1 MQWLI
6 WIGIVAVMAVL
17 LAKTRWGYRVWLAGV
32 AVALG
37 VLTAVGLLHGIG
49 IVLVWLLYLLVA
61 VVLLWT
67 PFRRPWISQPVMQ
80 AIAKALPPMS
90 DTEKAAIEAGTVG
103 WEAELFRGRPDWSR
117 LSAVAAPTLSDD
129 EQAFLD
135 GPAETLCRMLDDWDI
150 THERNDLPP
159 EVWDFIKSNGFFG
172 MIIPKSY
179 GGLEFSAYAH
189 SQVVMK
195 IASRSVAAAVT
206 VMVPNSL
213 GPAEL
218 LLAYGTEEQKSHY
231 LPRLARGEEVPC
243 FALTGPLAGSDASS
257 LPDTGIV
264 CKGSFEGRQVLGF
277 RVNWDKRY
285 ITLGPV
291 ATLLGL
297 AFHAHDPDHL
307 LGEVEDLGITC
318 ALIPTGTP
326 GIDIGRRHNPSGA
339 AFQNGPNSGR
349 DVFIPMAWLI
359 GGEAQIGNGWRML
372 VERLSVGRGVSLPA
386 LSTGGGKLASF
397 ATGAYARVR
406 RQFHLPIGRFEGVE
420 EALARIGGLTYLMD
434 GGRRL
439 TVAALDAGER
449 PSVITAMVKYYLTE
463 SMRQVINDAMDV
475 HGGRGIC
482 MGPSNYLGGTYQ
494 TLPVAITVEG
504 ANILTRTLM
513 IFGQGAIRCHPY
525 LLDEMAAARQGD
537 VVRFDTLLLDHVGH
551 AVRNGARAFVYAI
564 AGRWLAPSPAS
575 GAEAEYYRAL
585 SRFSAAFAV
594 LADMA
599 FLVLGG
605 QLKRKEKLSGRFAD
619 ALGYMYLCSAV
630 LKRFAD
636 DGRPKE
642 DLPLLHWSCR
652 YALHRIEQAL
662 DGVLRNFPLRL
673 PAWLARVVLFP
684 LGRRW
689 HGPSDRLGHQVAGLL
704 LAPNDSRDRLTAGVF
719 TPDDP
724 DDPVGCLEH
733 ALKLAIQAEVVEA
746 RLRREGI
753 RPDAQMPHD
762 DWLQAIEKEG
772 HIVADERK
780 LLNDFRE
787 AAMRVIRV
795 DDFAPATSVAEA
807 PVAKAPAA
815 KAPAAKAPAA
825 KKPAAKPAT
834 KKTSA
839 KESAKTETKR
849 KQTTIRR

>member
-6 WIGIVAVMAVL
+6 WIGIFAVMAVL
-17 LAKTRWGYRVWLAGV
+17 LAKSRWGYRPWLAGL
-32 AVALG
+32 AVALV
-37 VLTAVGLLHGIG
+37 VLTAVGLLHGIAA
-49 IVLVWLLYLLVA
+49 VLLWLLYLLLA
-61 VVLLWT
+61 VPLLWT
-67 PFRRPWISQPVMQ
+67 PFRRQWISRPVMQ
-80 AIAKALPPMS
+80 AIEKALPSMS

-117 LSAVAAPTLSDD
+117 LLAFSAPTLSDE

-135 GPAETLCRMLDDWDI
+135 GPVEALCSMLDDWDI

-159 EVWDFIKSNGFFG
+159 EVWAFIKAHGFFG
-172 MIIPKSY
+172 MIIPKAY

-195 IASRSVAAAVT
+195 VASRSVTAAVT

-218 LLAYGTEEQKSHY
+218 LLAYGTDAQKQHY
-231 LPRLARGEEVPC
+231 LPRLAKGEEVPC
-243 FALTGPLAGSDASS
+243 FALTGPLAGSDASAM
-257 LPDTGIV
+257 PDVGIV
-264 CKGSFEGRQVLGF
+264 CKGEFEGRQVLGF

-318 ALIPTGTP
+318 ALIPPHTP
-326 GIDIGRRHNPSGA
+326 GIEIGRRHNPLNS
-339 AFQNGPNSGR
+339 AFQNGPNHGR
-349 DVFIPMAWLI
+349 DVFIPMDWLI
-359 GGEAQIGNGWRML
+359 GGQEQIGKGWRML
-372 VERLSVGRGVSLPA
+372 VERLSVGRGISLPA
-386 LSTGGGKLASF
+386 LSTGGGKLASL

-420 EALARIGGLTYLMD
+420 EALARIGGLTYVMD

-439 TVAALDAGER
+439 TVASLDAGER

-482 MGPSNYLGGTYQ
+482 LGPSNYLGRTYQ
-494 TLPVAITVEG
+494 TIPVAITVEG
-504 ANILTRTLM
+504 ANILTRSLM
-513 IFGQGAIRCHPY
+513 IFGQGAMRCHPY

-537 VVRFDTLLLDHVGH
+537 VVRFDALLLDHTGY
-551 AVRNGARAFVYAI
+551 AVRNGARALVYAL
-564 AGRWLAPSPAS
+564 AGRWLAPSPFKGEE
-575 GAEAEYYRAL
+575 GAYYRAL

-599 FLVLGG
+599 FLLLGG

-619 ALGYMYLCSAV
+619 ALGYMYLCSSV
-630 LKRFAD
+630 LKRYAD
-636 DGRPKE
+636 DGRPE
-642 DLPLLHWSCR
+642 ADLPLLHWSCR
-652 YALHRIEQAL
+652 YCLHRIEEAL
-662 DGVLRNFPLRL
+662 AGILRNFPLRL
-673 PAWLARVVLFP
+673 PAMLMRILLFP

-689 HGPSDRLGHQVAGLL
+689 HTPSDQLGHQVAELL
-704 LAPNDSRDRLTAGVF
+704 LSPSEARDRLTAGVF
-719 TPDDP
+719 RPDDP
-724 DDPVGCLEH
+724 ADIIGRLEH
-733 ALKLAIQAEVVEA
+733 ALQLAMQAEVVEA

-753 RPDAQMPHD
+753 RAGTQMPHD
-762 DWLQAIEKEG
+762 AWLQTLEREG
-772 HIVADERK
+772 HITADERR
-780 LLNDFRE
+780 LLNDFRV
-787 AAMRVIRV
+787 AALQVIQV
-795 DDFAPATSVAEA
+795 DDFAPGKT
-807 PVAKAPAA
+807 VAKAAA
-815 KAPAAKAPAA
+815 KKSTP
-825 KKPAAKPAT
+825 KPAAKPAT
-834 KKTSA
+834 K
-839 KESAKTETKR
+839 R
-849 KQTTIRR
+849 QRTTARR